1 MSSPIPPLNIHMNPK
16 FSIFD
21 SNVEPVLKES
31 DLNFD
36 IYEVAV
42 ASILASSIGTH
53 LTPNSFLMTFD
64 SRDIQKVFS
73 KYQSFENMDVE
84 NLMGS
89 IWQKTRNFLNIN
101 LKMDGN
107 FEMLKEEKDYQ
118 TLAAA
123 NMWSFIFKNYST
135 HTLEECKQLP
145 FYTVFTNRQAQVI
158 LKTCQNSGLI

>member
-1 MSSPIPPLNIHMNPK
+1 MNPT

-31 DLNFD
+31 DLNLD

-42 ASILASSIGTH
+42 AVILAASIKVN

-64 SRDIQKVFS
+64 SRDIKTAFS

-84 NLMGS
+84 NLIGS

-101 LKMDGN
+101 LEMLGK

-118 TLAAA
+118 ILAVA

-145 FYTVFTNRQAQVI
+145 FYTVFTNRQAQVL
-158 LKTCQNSGLI
+158 LKTCQNSGMI